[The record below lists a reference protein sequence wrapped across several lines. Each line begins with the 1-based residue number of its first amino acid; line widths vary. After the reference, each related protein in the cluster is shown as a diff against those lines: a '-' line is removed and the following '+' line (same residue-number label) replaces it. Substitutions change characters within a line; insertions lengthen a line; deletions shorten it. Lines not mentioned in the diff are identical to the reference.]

1 MPFDLTKEYLNR
13 IEVAIEQEDEA
24 SIIAELEDLYPADIS
39 TILYE
44 LDGKEAKYVLGLLD
58 KEIGAEIVSNL
69 DDDHRQIFLK
79 NFSSEELATYIDL
92 IDSDD
97 AVDILNDQPIRIREE
112 VLAYLKDR
120 EQARFIID
128 LMSYPEDVAGGLMQ
142 KELIKIN
149 IRQTVTECVEEIRRQ
164 AEDVEKVY
172 TVYVVDDDQIL
183 KGVVALTSIILA
195 KKGSKIADIF
205 DDDIISVETY
215 RPAEEVADLMQKY
228 DLDAVPVV
236 NIQGRL
242 LGRITID
249 DVVDVITEQAEEDI
263 QAMTGVSASVEE
275 DDTVWQIT
283 RARLPWL
290 AIGMAGSLLAA
301 KFLGL
306 FEHDLL
312 ATIPALAL
320 FIPIVGSTG
329 GNVGIQTSSFMVQI
343 LSDKSGLEMGY
354 TERLTKIILIALVK
368 GALVCSFVFLMMF
381 FALTYPLK
389 LSLVVS
395 SSLFAVVLISSFTG
409 TVTPIILDRFGINP
423 SVASGPFITTA
434 NDFLGYG
441 VYFSIAYLLYIL

>member
-1 MPFDLTKEYLNR
+1 
-13 IEVAIEQEDEA
+13 
-24 SIIAELEDLYPADIS
+24 
-39 TILYE
+39 
-44 LDGKEAKYVLGLLD
+44 
-58 KEIGAEIVSNL
+58 
-69 DDDHRQIFLK
+69 
-79 NFSSEELATYIDL
+79 
-92 IDSDD
+92 
-97 AVDILNDQPIRIREE
+97 
-112 VLAYLKDR
+112 
-120 EQARFIID
+120 
-128 LMSYPEDVAGGLMQ
+128 
-142 KELIKIN
+142 
-149 IRQTVTECVEEIRRQ
+149 
-164 AEDVEKVY
+164 
-172 TVYVVDDDQIL
+172 
-183 KGVVALTSIILA
+183 
-195 KKGSKIADIF
+195 
-205 DDDIISVETY
+205 
-215 RPAEEVADLMQKY
+215 MQKY
-228 DLDAVPVV
+228 DLDAMPVV

-249 DVVDVITEQAEEDI
+249 DVLDVITDQAEEDI

-354 TERLTKIILIALVK
+354 AERLTKIVLIALFK
-368 GALVCSFVFLMMF
+368 GFLVCCFVFLGMYL
-381 FALTYPLK
+381 ALGYPLK
-389 LSLVVS
+389 LSIVVS
-395 SSLFAVVLISSFTG
+395 ISLFAVVLISSFTG

-441 VYFSIAYLLYIL
+441 VYFGIAYLLYIL